1 MMAADQDEQYY
12 ALLDAGYSPADASIM
27 ARVRRF
33 RGPSPRWTG
42 SRIPNP
48 ENRREP
54 EPLDFSA
61 PSPEDIAAARRNHAQ
76 AAVRWAKRWRTWPPN
91 GDAKAALEAALQAVN
106 NNPTI
111 SRFEL
116 AKTAANAARRA
127 A

>member
-76 AAVRWAKRWRTWPPN
+76 AAVRWARGWRTWPRG
-91 GDAKAALEAALQAVN
+91 GDEQAALRAALVAVN
-106 NNPTI
+106 ENPTI
-111 SRFEL
+111 SKFDL
-116 AKTAANAARRA
+116 ATVAANAVR
-127 A
+127 